1 MTGSTGR
8 GRATH
13 HVVIGAGLAG
23 AATAWQLASRGHE
36 VTVLER
42 DRPASM
48 RGSSHGS
55 ARILRYAYPDP
66 FYVRLMRD
74 ARVLWDRLER
84 STGTRIVTPTG
95 SVDSGLVRRPAEL
108 ARVLERV
115 GIDHELMSARAA
127 EDRWPEMTFD
137 SDVLFHPAAG
147 VVDAEVAVR
156 TMLDLAVAH
165 GAVVHEGWTAAS
177 VERAGAG
184 FRVASDDGRRVDG
197 DSVVVGAGG
206 WLPELLA
213 ALPFPRAALDRIPPL
228 RVRQE
233 QVFHFPYR
241 QSPYRQSPYRDGP
254 PARSVP
260 TSIHMDERMQVYAL
274 PGGRDVEGRG
284 HKVAEFDGG
293 RVIPSAAHQDGRV
306 DPANRAR
313 VVDWVRR
320 NLPGVDP
327 VPYAESTCL
336 FTSTP
341 SEDFVIDRME
351 GITIVSPCSGHG
363 AKFAPLIGSLAADAA
378 TGERVEPRFAFA
390 P

>member
-1 MTGSTGR
+1 MAGSTGR
-8 GRATH
+8 GRASH

-48 RGSSHGS
+48 LGSSHGS
-55 ARILRYAYPDP
+55 ARILRYAYDDP

-84 STGTRIVTPTG
+84 TTGARLVTPTG

-115 GIDHELMSARAA
+115 GIEHELMTAREA
-127 EDRWPEMTFD
+127 EGRWPEMSFD

-147 VVDAEVAVR
+147 VVDAETAVR
-156 TMLDLAVAH
+156 TMLDLAVGH
-165 GAVVHEGWTAAS
+165 GAVVHEGWEAVS
-177 VERAGAG
+177 VERVGAG
-184 FRVASDDGRRVDG
+184 FAVTSDDGRRVEG
-197 DSVVVGAGG
+197 DSVIVGAGA
-206 WLPELLA
+206 WLPELLGG
-213 ALPFPRAALDRIPPL
+213 ALPLPRAALDRIPPL

-241 QSPYRQSPYRDGP
+241 QGAYMDGP

-274 PGGRDVEGRG
+274 PGGRDADHRG

-293 RVIPSAAHQDGRV
+293 RVIPSAAHQDGVV
-306 DPANRAR
+306 DPVNRAR

-320 NLPGVDP
+320 NLPGVEP
-327 VPYAESTCL
+327 VPYAEATCL

-341 SEDFVIDRME
+341 TEDFVIDRVE

-378 TGERVEPRFAFA
+378 TGERVEPRFALA

>member
-1 MTGSTGR
+1 MARTTGR
-8 GRATH
+8 GRAAH

-48 RGSSHGS
+48 LGSSHGS
-55 ARILRYAYPDP
+55 ARILRYAYDDP

-84 STGTRIVTPTG
+84 TTGAHLVTPTG

-115 GIDHELMSARAA
+115 GIEHELMTAREA
-127 EDRWPEMTFD
+127 EERWPEMSFD

-147 VVDAEVAVR
+147 VVDAETAVR
-156 TMLDLAVAH
+156 TMLDLAVGH
-165 GAVVHEGWTAAS
+165 GAVVHEGWEVAS
-177 VERAGAG
+177 VERVGAG
-184 FRVASDDGRRVDG
+184 FAVVSDDGRRVEG
-197 DSVVVGAGG
+197 DSVIVGAGA
-206 WLPELLA
+206 WLPELLGG
-213 ALPFPRAALDRIPPL
+213 ALPLPRAALDRIPPL

-233 QVFHFPYR
+233 QVFHFAYM
-241 QSPYRQSPYRDGP
+241 DGP
-254 PARSVP
+254 PARAVP

-274 PGGRDVEGRG
+274 PGGRDVDGRG

-293 RVIPSAAHQDGRV
+293 RVIPSAAHQDGVV

-320 NLPGVDP
+320 NLPGVEP
-327 VPYAESTCL
+327 VPYAEATCL

-341 SEDFVIDRME
+341 TEDFVIDRVD
-351 GITIVSPCSGHG
+351 GITIVSPC
-363 AKFAPLIGSLAADAA
+363 
-378 TGERVEPRFAFA
+378 
-390 P
+390 

>member
-1 MTGSTGR
+1 MAGSTGR
-8 GRATH
+8 GRASH

-55 ARILRYAYPDP
+55 ARILRYAYADP

-84 STGTRIVTPTG
+84 TTGARLVTPTG
-95 SVDSGLVRRPAEL
+95 SVDSGLVRRPVEI

-115 GIDHELMSARAA
+115 GIDHELMSAREA
-127 EDRWPEMTFD
+127 EVRWPEMAFD

-147 VVDAEVAVR
+147 VIDAETAVR

-165 GAVVHEGWTAAS
+165 GAVVHEGWTAVS
-177 VERAGAG
+177 VERVGAG
-184 FRVASDDGRRVDG
+184 FAVTSDDGRRVDG

-213 ALPFPRAALDRIPPL
+213 ALPLPRAALDRIPPL

-241 QSPYRQSPYRDGP
+241 QGPHLDGP
-254 PARSVP
+254 PARPVP

-274 PGGRDVEGRG
+274 PGGRDAGDRG

-320 NLPGVDP
+320 NLPGVEP
-327 VPYAESTCL
+327 EPYAEATCL

-341 SEDFVIDRME
+341 TEDFVIDRME

>member
-1 MTGSTGR
+1 M
-8 GRATH
+8 RARAAH

-55 ARILRYAYPDP
+55 ARILRYAYADP

-84 STGTRIVTPTG
+84 TTGARIVTPTG

-127 EDRWPEMTFD
+127 EDRWPALSFD
-137 SDVLFHPAAG
+137 SDVLWHPAAG

-177 VERAGAG
+177 VERVGAG
-184 FRVASDDGRRVDG
+184 FRVTSDDGRHVDG

-213 ALPFPRAALDRIPPL
+213 ALPLPRAALDRIPPL

-241 QSPYRQSPYRDGP
+241 RSPHVDGP
-254 PARSVP
+254 PAPPVP

-274 PGGRDVEGRG
+274 PGGRDVDGRG

-313 VVDWVRR
+313 VVDWARR

-327 VPYAESTCL
+327 VPYAETTCL

>member
-1 MTGSTGR
+1 MARTTGR
-8 GRATH
+8 GRAAH

-48 RGSSHGS
+48 LGSSHGS
-55 ARILRYAYPDP
+55 ARILRYAYDDP

-84 STGTRIVTPTG
+84 TTGAHLVTPTG

-115 GIDHELMSARAA
+115 GIEHELMTAREA
-127 EDRWPEMTFD
+127 EERWPEMSFD

-147 VVDAEVAVR
+147 VVDAETAVR
-156 TMLDLAVAH
+156 TMLDLAVGH
-165 GAVVHEGWTAAS
+165 GAVVHEGWEVAS
-177 VERAGAG
+177 VERVGAG
-184 FRVASDDGRRVDG
+184 FAVVSDDGRRVEG
-197 DSVVVGAGG
+197 DSVIVGAGA
-206 WLPELLA
+206 WLPELLGG
-213 ALPFPRAALDRIPPL
+213 ALPLPRAALDRIPPL

-233 QVFHFPYR
+233 QVFHFAYM
-241 QSPYRQSPYRDGP
+241 DGP
-254 PARSVP
+254 PARAVP

-274 PGGRDVEGRG
+274 PGGRDVDGRG

-293 RVIPSAAHQDGRV
+293 RVIPSAAHQDGVV

-320 NLPGVDP
+320 NLPGVEP
-327 VPYAESTCL
+327 VPYAEATCL

-341 SEDFVIDRME
+341 TEDFVIDRVD

-378 TGERVEPRFAFA
+378 TGERVEPRFALA

>member
-1 MTGSTGR
+1 MTARQTRAGGA
-8 GRATH
+8 RATASH

-48 RGSSHGS
+48 LGSSHGS
-55 ARILRYAYPDP
+55 ARILRYAYEDP
-66 FYVRLMRD
+66 FYVRLVRD

-84 STGTRIVTPTG
+84 TTGARLMTPTG

-115 GIDHELMSARAA
+115 GIDHELLTARAA
-127 EDRWPEMTFD
+127 EDRWPEMAFD
-137 SDVLFHPAAG
+137 SDVLWHPAAG
-147 VVDAEVAVR
+147 VVDAEAAVR
-156 TMLDLAVAH
+156 TMLDLAVGH

-177 VERAGAG
+177 VERVGAG
-184 FRVASDDGRRVDG
+184 LAVVSDDGRRVTG

-206 WLPELLA
+206 WLPDLLG
-213 ALPFPRAALDRIPPL
+213 ALPLPRAALDRVPPL

-233 QVFHFPYR
+233 QVFHFAYM
-241 QSPYRQSPYRDGP
+241 DGP
-254 PARSVP
+254 RPVP
-260 TSIHMDERMQVYAL
+260 TSIHMDELMQVYAL

-293 RVIPSAAHQDGRV
+293 RVIPSAAHQDGHV

-320 NLPGVDP
+320 NLPGVEP
-327 VPYAESTCL
+327 VPYAEATCL

-341 SEDFVIDRME
+341 SEDFVIDRVE

-378 TGERVEPRFAFA
+378 TGERVEPRFALA

>member
-1 MTGSTGR
+1 MATTTGR
-8 GRATH
+8 GRAAH

-23 AATAWQLASRGHE
+23 AATAWQLASRGHQ

-42 DRPASM
+42 DRPAGM

-84 STGTRIVTPTG
+84 TTGARLVTPTG
-95 SVDSGLVRRPAEL
+95 SVDSGLVRRPVEL
-108 ARVLERV
+108 AHVLERV

-127 EDRWPEMTFD
+127 ADRWPEMSFD

-177 VERAGAG
+177 LQRAGAS
-184 FRVASDDGRRVDG
+184 FRVTSDDGRRVDG

-213 ALPFPRAALDRIPPL
+213 ALPLPRAALDRIPPL

-233 QVFHFPYR
+233 QVFHFPY
-241 QSPYRQSPYRDGP
+241 SDGP
-254 PARSVP
+254 PARPVP

-320 NLPGVDP
+320 NLPGVEP

-341 SEDFVIDRME
+341 TEDFVIDRME

>member
-1 MTGSTGR
+1 MAGSTRR
-8 GRATH
+8 GRASH

-42 DRPASM
+42 DRPAGM
-48 RGSSHGS
+48 LGSSHGS
-55 ARILRYAYPDP
+55 ARILRYAYDDP
-66 FYVRLMRD
+66 FYVRLVRD

-84 STGTRIVTPTG
+84 TTGARLVTPTG

-115 GIDHELMSARAA
+115 GIEHELMSAREAA
-127 EDRWPEMTFD
+127 DRWPEMTFD

-147 VVDAEVAVR
+147 VVDAEASVR
-156 TMLDLAVAH
+156 AMLDLAVAH
-165 GAVVHEGWTAAS
+165 GAVVHEGWEVAS
-177 VERAGAG
+177 VERVGAG
-184 FRVASDDGRRVDG
+184 FVVTSHDGRRVDG
-197 DSVVVGAGG
+197 DSVVVGAGA
-206 WLPELLA
+206 WLPDLLG
-213 ALPFPRAALDRIPPL
+213 ALPLPRAALDRIPPL

-233 QVFHFPYR
+233 QVFHFPYM
-241 QSPYRQSPYRDGP
+241 DGP
-254 PARSVP
+254 PARPVP
-260 TSIHMDERMQVYAL
+260 TSIHADERMQVYAL

-293 RVIPSAAHQDGRV
+293 RVIPSAAHQDGVV

-341 SEDFVIDRME
+341 TEDFVIDRVE
-351 GITIVSPCSGHG
+351 GITLVSPCSGHG

-378 TGERVEPRFAFA
+378 TGERVEPRFALA

>member
-1 MTGSTGR
+1 MTV
-8 GRATH
+8 RARAAH

-55 ARILRYAYPDP
+55 ARILRYAYADP

-84 STGTRIVTPTG
+84 TTGARIVTPTG

-127 EDRWPEMTFD
+127 EDRWPALSFD
-137 SDVLFHPAAG
+137 SDVLWHPAAG

-177 VERAGAG
+177 VERVGAG
-184 FRVASDDGRRVDG
+184 FRVTSDDGRHVDG

-213 ALPFPRAALDRIPPL
+213 ALPLPRAALDRIPPL

-241 QSPYRQSPYRDGP
+241 RSPHVDGP
-254 PARSVP
+254 PAPPVP

-274 PGGRDVEGRG
+274 PGGRDVDGRG

-313 VVDWVRR
+313 VVDWARR

-327 VPYAESTCL
+327 VPYAETTCL

>member
-1 MTGSTGR
+1 MAGSTGR
-8 GRATH
+8 GRASH

-23 AATAWQLASRGHE
+23 AATAWQLASRGHA

-48 RGSSHGS
+48 LGSSHGS
-55 ARILRYAYPDP
+55 ARILRYAYDDP
-66 FYVRLMRD
+66 FYVRLVRD

-84 STGTRIVTPTG
+84 TTGARLVTPTG

-115 GIDHELMSARAA
+115 GVEHELMSAREA
-127 EDRWPEMTFD
+127 EGRWPEMAFD

-147 VVDAEVAVR
+147 VIDAETAVR
-156 TMLDLAVAH
+156 TMLDLAVAN

-177 VERAGAG
+177 VERFGAG
-184 FRVASDDGRRVDG
+184 FAVTSDDGRRVDG
-197 DSVVVGAGG
+197 DSVVVGAGA
-206 WLPELLA
+206 WLPDLLGG
-213 ALPFPRAALDRIPPL
+213 ALPLPRAALDRIPPL

-233 QVFHFPYR
+233 QVFHFAYM
-241 QSPYRQSPYRDGP
+241 DGP
-254 PARSVP
+254 PSRPVP

-274 PGGRDVEGRG
+274 PGGRDAGHRG

-293 RVIPSAAHQDGRV
+293 RVIPSAAHQDGVV

-320 NLPGVDP
+320 NLPGVEP
-327 VPYAESTCL
+327 VPYAEATCL

-341 SEDFVIDRME
+341 TEDFVIDRVD
-351 GITIVSPCSGHG
+351 GITLVSPCSGHG

-378 TGERVEPRFAFA
+378 TGERVEPRFALA

>member
-1 MTGSTGR
+1 MAGSTGR
-8 GRATH
+8 GRASH

-23 AATAWQLASRGHE
+23 AATAWQLASRGHA

-48 RGSSHGS
+48 LGSSHGS
-55 ARILRYAYPDP
+55 ARILRYAYGDP

-84 STGTRIVTPTG
+84 TTGARLVTPTG

-115 GIDHELMSARAA
+115 GVEHELMSAREA
-127 EDRWPEMTFD
+127 EGRWPEMAFD

-147 VVDAEVAVR
+147 VIDAETAVR
-156 TMLDLAVAH
+156 TMLDLAVAN

-177 VERAGAG
+177 VERFGAG
-184 FRVASDDGRRVDG
+184 FAVTSDDGRRVDG
-197 DSVVVGAGG
+197 DSVVVGAGA
-206 WLPELLA
+206 WLPDLLGG
-213 ALPFPRAALDRIPPL
+213 ALPLPRAALDRIPPL

-233 QVFHFPYR
+233 QVFHFAYM
-241 QSPYRQSPYRDGP
+241 DGP
-254 PARSVP
+254 PSRPVP

-274 PGGRDVEGRG
+274 PGGRDAGHRG

-293 RVIPSAAHQDGRV
+293 RVIPSAAHQDGVV

-320 NLPGVDP
+320 NLPGVEP
-327 VPYAESTCL
+327 VPYAEATCL

-341 SEDFVIDRME
+341 TEDFVIDRVD
-351 GITIVSPCSGHG
+351 GITLVSPCSGHG

-378 TGERVEPRFAFA
+378 TGERVEPRFALA

>member
-1 MTGSTGR
+1 MAGSTGR
-8 GRATH
+8 GRASH

-48 RGSSHGS
+48 LGSSHGS
-55 ARILRYAYPDP
+55 ARILRYAYDDP
-66 FYVRLMRD
+66 FYVRLVRD

-84 STGTRIVTPTG
+84 TTGARLVTPTG
-95 SVDSGLVRRPAEL
+95 SVDSGLVRRPVEL

-115 GIDHELMSARAA
+115 GIEHELMGAREA
-127 EDRWPEMTFD
+127 EDRWPEMSFD

-147 VVDAEVAVR
+147 VVDAETAVR
-156 TMLDLAVAH
+156 TMLDLAVGH
-165 GAVVHEGWTAAS
+165 GAVVHEGWEAVS
-177 VERAGAG
+177 VERVGAG
-184 FRVASDDGRRVDG
+184 FAVTSHDGRRVEG
-197 DSVVVGAGG
+197 DSVIVGAGA
-206 WLPELLA
+206 WLPDLLGG
-213 ALPFPRAALDRIPPL
+213 ALPLPRAALDRIPPL

-233 QVFHFPYR
+233 QVFHFAYM
-241 QSPYRQSPYRDGP
+241 DGP

-293 RVIPSAAHQDGRV
+293 RVIPSAAHQDGVV

-320 NLPGVDP
+320 NLPGVEP
-327 VPYAESTCL
+327 VPYAEATCL

-341 SEDFVIDRME
+341 TEDFVIDRVD

-378 TGERVEPRFAFA
+378 TGERVEPRFALA

>member
-1 MTGSTGR
+1 VTAR
-8 GRATH
+8 GRMAH

-48 RGSSHGS
+48 LGSSHGS

-66 FYVRLMRD
+66 FYVRLVRD

-84 STGTRIVTPTG
+84 TTGARLVTPTG

-115 GIDHELMSARAA
+115 GIDHELLSAREAA
-127 EDRWPEMTFD
+127 DRWPEMAFD
-137 SDVLFHPAAG
+137 SDVLWHPAAG
-147 VVDAEVAVR
+147 VVDAETAVR
-156 TMLDLAVAH
+156 IMLDLAVAH
-165 GAVVHEGWTAAS
+165 GAVVHEGWEATS
-177 VERAGAG
+177 VERVGAG
-184 FRVASDDGRRVDG
+184 FAVTSDDGRRVEAEG
-197 DSVVVGAGG
+197 VVVGAGA

-213 ALPFPRAALDRIPPL
+213 DLPLPRAALDRIPPL

-241 QSPYRQSPYRDGP
+241 AMP
-254 PARSVP
+254 PRPVP
-260 TSIHMDERMQVYAL
+260 TSIHMDERMPVYAL
-274 PGGRDVEGRG
+274 PGGRDAGDRG

-293 RVIPSAAHQDGRV
+293 RVIPSAAHQDGVV

-320 NLPGVDP
+320 NLPGVEP
-327 VPYAESTCL
+327 EPYAEATCL

-341 SEDFVIDRME
+341 TEDFVIDRME

>member
-1 MTGSTGR
+1 MAGSTGR
-8 GRATH
+8 GRASH

-48 RGSSHGS
+48 LGSSHGS
-55 ARILRYAYPDP
+55 ARILRYAYDDP
-66 FYVRLMRD
+66 FYVRLVRD

-84 STGTRIVTPTG
+84 TTGARLVTPTG
-95 SVDSGLVRRPAEL
+95 SVDSGLVRRPVEL

-115 GIDHELMSARAA
+115 GIEHELMGAREA
-127 EDRWPEMTFD
+127 EGRWPEMAFD

-147 VVDAEVAVR
+147 VVDAETAVR
-156 TMLDLAVAH
+156 TMLDLAVGH
-165 GAVVHEGWTAAS
+165 GSVVHEGWEAVS
-177 VERAGAG
+177 VERVGAG
-184 FRVASDDGRRVDG
+184 FAVTSHDGRRVEG
-197 DSVVVGAGG
+197 DSVIVGAGA
-206 WLPELLA
+206 WLPDLLGG
-213 ALPFPRAALDRIPPL
+213 ALPLPRAALDRIPPL

-233 QVFHFPYR
+233 QVFHFAYM
-241 QSPYRQSPYRDGP
+241 DGP

-293 RVIPSAAHQDGRV
+293 RVIPSAAHQDGVV

-320 NLPGVDP
+320 NLPGVEP
-327 VPYAESTCL
+327 VPYAEATCL

-341 SEDFVIDRME
+341 TEDFVIDRVE

-378 TGERVEPRFAFA
+378 TGERVEPRFALA

>member
-1 MTGSTGR
+1 MAGSTGR
-8 GRATH
+8 GRASH

-48 RGSSHGS
+48 LGSSHGS
-55 ARILRYAYPDP
+55 ARILRYAYDDP
-66 FYVRLMRD
+66 FYVRLVRD

-84 STGTRIVTPTG
+84 TTGARLVTPTG

-115 GIDHELMSARAA
+115 GIEHELMSAREA

-147 VVDAEVAVR
+147 VVDAETAVR
-156 TMLDLAVAH
+156 TMLDLAVGH
-165 GAVVHEGWTAAS
+165 GAVVHGGWEAVS
-177 VERAGAG
+177 VERVGAG
-184 FRVASDDGRRVDG
+184 FAVTSDDGCRVEG
-197 DSVVVGAGG
+197 DSVVVGAGA
-206 WLPELLA
+206 WLPDLLGG
-213 ALPFPRAALDRIPPL
+213 ALPLPRAALDRIPPL

-233 QVFHFPYR
+233 QVFHFPYM
-241 QSPYRQSPYRDGP
+241 DGP

-293 RVIPSAAHQDGRV
+293 RVIPSAAHQDGVV

-320 NLPGVDP
+320 NLPGVEP
-327 VPYAESTCL
+327 VPYAEATCL

-341 SEDFVIDRME
+341 TEDFVIDRVD

-378 TGERVEPRFAFA
+378 TGERVEPRFALA

>member
-1 MTGSTGR
+1 M
-8 GRATH
+8 RARAAH

-55 ARILRYAYPDP
+55 ARILRYAYADP

-84 STGTRIVTPTG
+84 TTGARIVTPTG

-127 EDRWPEMTFD
+127 EDRWPALSFD
-137 SDVLFHPAAG
+137 SDVLWHPAAG

-165 GAVVHEGWTAAS
+165 GAVVREGWTAAS
-177 VERAGAG
+177 VERVGAG
-184 FRVASDDGRRVDG
+184 FRVTSDDGRHVDG

-213 ALPFPRAALDRIPPL
+213 ALPLPRAALDRIPPL

-241 QSPYRQSPYRDGP
+241 RSPYVDGP
-254 PARSVP
+254 PAPPVP

-313 VVDWVRR
+313 VVDWARR

-327 VPYAESTCL
+327 VPYAETTCL